1 MTTTTVKSNAG
12 TVISVFNNG
21 VVALVGYYDSA
32 YRVQKKNVYNDKG
45 VLIEIDTFTYTATN
59 KVDTVSRVDPFGN
72 LIATDYY
79 VNGVFDHTSKTT
91 PVNVDTTAPSLLG
104 LTPADDS
111 KAVAVNSNI
120 VLSFSEAVKAGI
132 GNLSIYN
139 NDGSLAKSIAMADS
153 SQVRFSGNTV
163 TVNPITD
170 LSYSKDYYIQIAA
183 NAITDTAGNNYL
195 GISNVSTYNF
205 STVAASKLVDS
216 IAPKLQAFTT
226 SSGRVASVDVDSNV
240 LITFSETIKL
250 GSGKIYLHSGSAT
263 GPIIETFDVVTSSQ
277 IIVNGSTLK
286 LDPSNNLAYGSRYYI
301 TVDNGAVTDL
311 AGNAYK
317 DIPALTSFS
326 TTSVLTTQPGS
337 WNTTT
342 GYGAI
347 DVLNALSNALGKKLQ
362 DVSAPDSI
370 SYGLKTAH
378 FDDAWAAGYTGKG
391 QTIAVIDSGI
401 DLNNKDLTAHLSK
414 DSFNFVAN
422 NTNVQDD
429 FGHGT
434 FVASEIVAANNGD
447 AITGA
452 AYDAE
457 LMVLKATNNLGNATS
472 ANVAKAIYYAVDHG
486 ADIITVSLSSVLPQ
500 PLLKAAFDYAK
511 SHDVLV
517 AVSAGNTAANKPSY
531 PAIYA
536 ATNNNVVSVGAT
548 SNILGKEYF
557 SAISG
562 KAGSVESYNY
572 VVAVGVGDQG
582 YDQNGNLTK
591 MSGTSMA
598 APLVAAEMA
607 ILKQALE
614 QTGAYVNNVIDDMVM
629 NYVTHDT
636 HSIQLSL
643 LGVSSFTP
651 VDAFYV

>member
-1 MTTTTVKSNAG
+1 M
-12 TVISVFNNG
+12 
-21 VVALVGYYDSA
+21 VGYYDSE
-32 YRVQKKNVYNDKG
+32 YRVQKRNIYNDKG

-79 VNGVFDHTSKTT
+79 VNGVFNHTSKTT
-91 PVNVDTTAPSLLG
+91 LVNVDTTAPTLLG

-111 KAVAVNSNI
+111 KTVAVNSNI
-120 VLSFSEAVKAGI
+120 VLTFSEAVKAGT
-132 GNLSIYN
+132 GSLSIYN
-139 NDGSLAKSIAMADS
+139 NDGSLAKLISMADA
-153 SQVRFSGNTV
+153 SQVSFSGNTV

-170 LSYSKDYYIQIAA
+170 LAYSKDYYIRIAA

-195 GISNVSTYNF
+195 GISDPSSYNF
-205 STVAASKLVDS
+205 STVAAPKPVDS
-216 IAPKLQAFTT
+216 IAPTIRTFTT
-226 SSGRVASVDVDSNV
+226 SSSHFSANVDSNV
-240 LITFSETIKL
+240 LITFSEAIKL

-263 GPIIETFDVVTSSQ
+263 GAIVETFDVATSPQ
-277 IIVNGSTLK
+277 ITVNGSSLTLNPTN
-286 LDPSNNLAYGSRYYI
+286 DLAYKTSYYI

-311 AGNAYK
+311 AGNTYK
-317 DIPALTSFS
+317 DMPILTNF
-326 TTSVLTTQPGS
+326 TTTWVLTTQPGS

-342 GYGAI
+342 GFGGI
-347 DVLNALSNALGKKLQ
+347 DVLNALGDALGKKIQ
-362 DVSAPDSI
+362 DIVAPDSLN
-370 SYGLKTAH
+370 YGLTTAH

-391 QTIAVIDSGI
+391 QIIAVIDSGI

-457 LMVLKATNNLGNATS
+457 LMVLKVSNNLGNATP
-472 ANVAKAIYYAVDHG
+472 ANVTNAIYYAVDHG
-486 ADIITVSLSSVLPQ
+486 ADIISMSLDSVVSQ
-500 PLLKAAFDYAK
+500 PLIKAAFDYAK

-517 AVSAGNTAANKPSY
+517 SVSAGNTAANKPSY

-548 SNILGKEYF
+548 SNIQGKEYF
-557 SAISG
+557 NSISG
-562 KAGSVESYNY
+562 KAGSAQSYNY
-572 VVAVGVGDQG
+572 VDAVGVGDQG
-582 YDQNGNLTK
+582 YDQNGNVTK

-598 APLVAAEMA
+598 APLVASEMA

-614 QTGAYVNNVIDDMVM
+614 QVGTYASNVIDDMVM

-636 HSIQLSL
+636 HSIQISL
-643 LGVSSFTP
+643 LGVSAFNP
-651 VDAFYV
+651 VDVFVV